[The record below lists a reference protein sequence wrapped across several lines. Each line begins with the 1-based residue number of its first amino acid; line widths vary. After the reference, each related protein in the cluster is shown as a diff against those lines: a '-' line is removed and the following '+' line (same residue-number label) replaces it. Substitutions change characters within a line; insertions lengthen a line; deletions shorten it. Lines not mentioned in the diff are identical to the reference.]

1 MAACGIQHSLV
12 FRQPKNIPALQ
23 TSNPIGA
30 CVHPPLSDDAASRT
44 LLANV
49 LMDAKDP
56 KSRAATVIEGMGIV
70 TLLPSLLPSPPSLP
84 SALAASTADLILVV
98 SAATAAGDALWA
110 PRKRS
115 YPRTARLSA
124 TAAPMPPPAP
134 VITAVLLL
142 PPSDTKRER
151 ERGERERGQIGM

>member
-1 MAACGIQHSLV
+1 M
-12 FRQPKNIPALQ
+12 
-23 TSNPIGA
+23 
-30 CVHPPLSDDAASRT
+30 HPPLSDDAASRT

-151 ERGERERGQIGM
+151 ERGGRERGQIGM